1 MELIEITAWIALG
14 FIPTYLALE
23 LYTQRL
29 RHRKLTKLFHLF
41 DILREQGKNT
51 NKVVDEKVTS
61 DAVRQ
66 LRLLRFFGG
75 RITRS
80 TEEIV
85 TLANGIPY
93 CFAEVTCDTG
103 SQFGISAYGDEAAE
117 LFKEV
122 DIMKQVT
129 LLMMP
134 KTR

>member
-1 MELIEITAWIALG
+1 M
-14 FIPTYLALE
+14 
-23 LYTQRL
+23 
-29 RHRKLTKLFHLF
+29 
-41 DILREQGKNT
+41 
-51 NKVVDEKVTS
+51 NKRVDEKETS

-80 TEEIV
+80 TEEMV

-93 CFAEVTCDTG
+93 CFAEVTCDSG
-103 SQFGISAYGDEAAE
+103 SQFGIAAYGEEAAE

-122 DIMKQVT
+122 DTMKQIT
-129 LLMMP
+129 LLMTT

>member
-1 MELIEITAWIALG
+1 M
-14 FIPTYLALE
+14 
-23 LYTQRL
+23 
-29 RHRKLTKLFHLF
+29 
-41 DILREQGKNT
+41 
-51 NKVVDEKVTS
+51 NKMVDEKVTS

-122 DIMKQVT
+122 DIIKQIT
-129 LLMMP
+129 LLMTP

>member
-1 MELIEITAWIALG
+1 M
-14 FIPTYLALE
+14 
-23 LYTQRL
+23 
-29 RHRKLTKLFHLF
+29 
-41 DILREQGKNT
+41 
-51 NKVVDEKVTS
+51 NKTVDEKETS

-80 TEEIV
+80 TEEMV

-93 CFAEVTCDTG
+93 CFAEVTYDSG
-103 SQFGISAYGDEAAE
+103 SQFGIAVYGEEGAE

-122 DIMKQVT
+122 DTMKQIT
-129 LLMMP
+129 MLMTT

>member
-1 MELIEITAWIALG
+1 M
-14 FIPTYLALE
+14 
-23 LYTQRL
+23 
-29 RHRKLTKLFHLF
+29 
-41 DILREQGKNT
+41 
-51 NKVVDEKVTS
+51 VDEKVTS

-85 TLANGIPY
+85 ILANGIPY
-93 CFAEVTCDTG
+93 CFAEVTYDSG
-103 SQFGISAYGDEAAE
+103 SQFGIAAYGEEAAE

-122 DIMKQVT
+122 DTMKQVT
-129 LLMMP
+129 MLMTT

>member
-1 MELIEITAWIALG
+1 M
-14 FIPTYLALE
+14 
-23 LYTQRL
+23 
-29 RHRKLTKLFHLF
+29 
-41 DILREQGKNT
+41 
-51 NKVVDEKVTS
+51 VDEKVTS

-85 TLANGIPY
+85 TLANGISY
-93 CFAEVTCDTG
+93 CFAEVTCDNG

-122 DIMKQVT
+122 DIMKQIT
-129 LLMMP
+129 LLMTP